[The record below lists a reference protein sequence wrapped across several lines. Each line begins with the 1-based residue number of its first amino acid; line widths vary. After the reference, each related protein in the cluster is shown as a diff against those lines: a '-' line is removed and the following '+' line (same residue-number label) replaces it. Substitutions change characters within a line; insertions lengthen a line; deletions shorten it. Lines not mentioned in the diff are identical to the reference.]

1 MISTTLQIPFID
13 FAILKIITIF
23 AMKNHSLMF
32 KSHKVKQ
39 SIKDLDTYLAN
50 LDECSLVFK
59 NGVKHYLDG
68 SSEEFQEKLK
78 AITSLRDATTELRR
92 NIENEFYSLPM
103 LRENRVDIMQLLE
116 LLDKIADLLFKNL
129 WQYEI
134 EVPFFPAE
142 LTLNFL
148 KLIEISSLTVE
159 GCLEAAKNYFRDSR
173 HVTDKVHRIYYFEK
187 EVMKEAQSIKRQVFH
202 EMENLKLS
210 QKFHLRYFT
219 LHVEELAEE
228 AVRVA
233 DLLSIMV
240 IKQNT

>member
-1 MISTTLQIPFID
+1 
-13 FAILKIITIF
+13 
-23 AMKNHSLMF
+23 MF
-32 KSHKVKQ
+32 RSRKVNQ
-39 SIKDLDTYLAN
+39 SIKDLDTYMAH

-59 NGVKHYLDG
+59 NGVKHFLDG
-68 SSEEFQEKLK
+68 SSAEFQDNLQT
-78 AITSLRDATTELRR
+78 ITRLRDITTELRR
-92 NIENEFYSLPM
+92 NIENEFYSLSM
-103 LRENRVDIMQLLE
+103 LRENRVDLMQLLE
-116 LLDKIADLLFKNL
+116 RLDKIADLLFKNL

-142 LTLNFL
+142 LMVDFL
-148 KLIEISSLTVE
+148 KLIEISSLAVE
-159 GCLEAAKNYFRDSR
+159 GSVEAAKNFFRDPQ
-173 HVTDKVHRIYYFEK
+173 HVTERVHRIYYFEK
-187 EVMKEAQSIKRQVFH
+187 EVMKQAQALKRQVFH

-240 IKQNT
+240 VKQNN

>member
-1 MISTTLQIPFID
+1 
-13 FAILKIITIF
+13 
-23 AMKNHSLMF
+23 MF
-32 KSHKVKQ
+32 RSHKVNQ
-39 SIKDLDTYLAN
+39 SIKDLDTYMAH

-59 NGVKHYLDG
+59 NGVKNFLDG
-68 SSEEFQEKLK
+68 SSAEFQENLQ
-78 AITSLRDATTELRR
+78 TMTTLRDTTTELRR
-92 NIENEFYSLPM
+92 NIENEFYSLAM
-103 LRENRVDIMQLLE
+103 LRENRVDIMQLVE

-142 LTLNFL
+142 MTVDFL
-148 KLIEISSLTVE
+148 KLIEIASLTVE
-159 GCLEAAKNYFRDSR
+159 GSVEAAKNYFRDPR

-187 EVMKEAQSIKRQVFH
+187 EVMKQAQAIKRQVFH
-202 EMENLKLS
+202 EMENMKLS

-228 AVRVA
+228 AVKVA

-240 IKQNT
+240 IKQNN